1 MLLPPSFQMYKC
13 SCNSVKD
20 EERVN
25 DGCSLI
31 LARTQF
37 RFYLNSTFGV
47 QGKALTCG
55 PSSSLGLSGML
66 ALSQQPGRK
75 SSCETGEILESTPK
89 KRCNSP
95 RELTF
100 HTIHSGPRFSFQR
113 FYHFCG
119 FLIIFQQVD
128 DSLQSIG
135 RSVLA
140 GNDLIWT
147 DKFLRSLL
155 FCNGAECLEQMLQT
169 SPLGW

>member
-1 MLLPPSFQMYKC
+1 MMTRMP
-13 SCNSVKD
+13 
-20 EERVN
+20 
-25 DGCSLI
+25 
-31 LARTQF
+31 F

-47 QGKALTCG
+47 QGKALTCR

-89 KRCNSP
+89 KRCSIH

-100 HTIHSGPRFSFQR
+100 LTIHSGLHFSFQR

-119 FLIIFQQVD
+119 FLIIFQQVYD
-128 DSLQSIG
+128 LSLQSIG

-140 GNDLIWT
+140 ENDLVWT
-147 DKFLRSLL
+147 DEILRSLL